1 MRLNLRLCYSLAL
14 LFLAQFAFGLPGN
27 KNIKIT
33 SFSRVFY
40 DDNVFMRAAGTTN
53 QLDTLYYSQSFGVD
67 AKFFRDMI
75 TLKATPEVRHR
86 QVDNKTMFFGSL
98 GTKTKNQF
106 GPKIVVESANT
117 FSHSEREPS
126 SLDDDIDVTYFM
138 NKAFGQVSWQPT
150 YLNKVRL
157 GYEKSIKRWSENLP
171 VGSGT
176 ELTNGDFTK
185 DTYTLTLERIS
196 GKRFILEAIG
206 KKSAL
211 EYNGDRGALDTDILY
226 GQISYVPNSYTI
238 IKINY
243 GRIFAEAINQAGD
256 LTEYSTPTYGANITF
271 FTPRGTVLGFNTIYE
286 VMDSSVAYWN
296 MKENLKFMMIAKY
309 KITPKLE
316 LSGMLLDMHTNY
328 KDIGNR
334 YEGLGLER
342 KEEVL
347 VSSITLSWKYNEFH
361 YAEVGYQGM
370 HLFNEDADVFKN
382 KYFIGYKLQF

>member
-1 MRLNLRLCYSLAL
+1 MKSILYFILFCLSLES
-14 LFLAQFAFGLPGN
+14 FGLSGGN
-27 KNIKIT
+27 LKIS
-33 SFSRVFY
+33 SFTRTFY
-40 DDNVFMRAAGTTN
+40 DDNVFMRASGASN
-53 QLDTLYYSQSFGVD
+53 QTDTIYYSQSFGID
-67 AKFFRDMI
+67 AKFFADRVS
-75 TLKATPEVRHR
+75 LKATPEIRHR
-86 QVDNKTMFFGSL
+86 VVDDKTLFFGSL
-98 GTKTKNQF
+98 GAKTKNAF
-106 GPKIVVESANT
+106 GPTIVVESANT

-138 NKAFGQVSWQPT
+138 NKASGQISWQPT
-150 YLNKVRL
+150 YLNKVRF
-157 GYEKSIKRWSENLP
+157 GYENSIKRWSENLP

-347 VSSITLSWKYNEFH
+347 VSSITLSRKYNEFH

>member
-14 LFLAQFAFGLPGN
+14 LFLAQLAFALPGN

-67 AKFFRDMI
+67 AKFFRDTI

-86 QVDNKTMFFGSL
+86 QVDNKTLFFGSV
-98 GTKTKNQF
+98 GTKTKHSF
-106 GPKIVVESANT
+106 GPKIVVDSANT

-126 SLDDDIDVTYFM
+126 SLDDNIDVTYFM
-138 NKAFGQVSWQPT
+138 NKSSAQISWQPT
-150 YLNKVRL
+150 YLNKVRF
-157 GYEKSIKRWSENLP
+157 GYENYIKRWSENLP

-185 DTYTLTLERIS
+185 NSYTLTLERIS

-206 KKSAL
+206 KKSLL
-211 EYNGDRGALDTDILY
+211 EYNGNRGALDTDTLY

-238 IKINY
+238 IKVNY
-243 GRIFAEAINQAGD
+243 GRIFAETINQAGE
-256 LTEYSTPTYGANITF
+256 LTEYTTPTYGANITF

-296 MKENLKFMMIAKY
+296 MKENLKFMVIAKY

-316 LSGMLLDMHTNY
+316 LSGMLLDMHTTY

-334 YEGLGLER
+334 YNLTLER
-342 KEEVL
+342 EEEVL

-361 YAEVGYQGM
+361 YAEIGYQGM
-370 HLFNEDADVFKN
+370 HLFNDDADVFKN
-382 KYFIGYKLQF
+382 KYFIGYRLNF

>member
-14 LFLAQFAFGLPGN
+14 LFLAQLAFGLPGN

-75 TLKATPEVRHR
+75 TLKATPEVRYR
-86 QVDNKTMFFGSL
+86 EVDNKTLFFGSL
-98 GTKTKNQF
+98 GTKTKNEF

-138 NKAFGQVSWQPT
+138 NKADAKVSWQPT
-150 YLNKVRL
+150 YLNKVRF
-157 GYEKSIKRWSENLP
+157 GYEKYIKRWSENLP

-176 ELTNGDFTK
+176 ELTNGDFSK

-206 KKSAL
+206 KKSSL
-211 EYNGDRGALDTDILY
+211 EYNGTRGALDTDILY

-256 LTEYSTPTYGANITF
+256 LTEYTTPTYGANITF

-316 LSGMLLDMHTNY
+316 LSGMLLDMHTKY

-334 YEGLGLER
+334 YNLSLER
-342 KEEVL
+342 EEEVL

-382 KYFIGYKLQF
+382 KYFIGYRLQF